1 MGSRSRSLV
10 LRLEQQLVRIA
21 FTGKQII
28 ETVPSHQFL
37 FGAISGL
44 VFTNILNLLLF
55 FFQGQVEREV
65 KN

>member
-44 VFTNILNLLLF
+44 VFTKHFKSVVVF
-55 FFQGQVEREV
+55 FSGSS
-65 KN
+65 